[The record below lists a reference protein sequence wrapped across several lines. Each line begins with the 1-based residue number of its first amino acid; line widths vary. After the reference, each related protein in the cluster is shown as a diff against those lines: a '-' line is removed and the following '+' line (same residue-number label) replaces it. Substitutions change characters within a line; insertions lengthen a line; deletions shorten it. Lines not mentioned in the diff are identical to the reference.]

1 MLVKFMSGDLCH
13 LKELLVRDD
22 RVFIEQEQEEHL
34 IRGTEEFVPL
44 AFLEGATNLCISQG

>member
-1 MLVKFMSGDLCH
+1 MLVKFMSGNLCH